1 MPNYRTTE
9 LPEGIKVGKIMSFF
23 TTRFDCGALAKNRR
37 ETYPFWAMIY
47 THSGNITFRIGEE
60 TYSVGAGELIFYPA
74 ALPHSIIEAKE
85 RTWEV
90 SFITFESQSPEMNA
104 LAGKVFLPDAEMAER
119 IRGFFRFG
127 ERFFYNLPSK
137 DSSTVGMYCKA
148 DALEK
153 MKIRLELEDVLTRL
167 YLLSHERRAERKNA
181 VFSLTTEYM
190 QEHLGEPLS
199 LQRLAAVAGVSIST
213 LKKTFQR
220 ESGGGVNSYYIELKL
235 SHAAKLLCESEM
247 SVGEIA
253 ERLGYTSQFYFSEQ
267 FKARYGVPPM
277 SYRKQQE
284 RSIRELL

>member
-1 MPNYRTTE
+1 
-9 LPEGIKVGKIMSFF
+9 
-23 TTRFDCGALAKNRR
+23 
-37 ETYPFWAMIY
+37 
-47 THSGNITFRIGEE
+47 
-60 TYSVGAGELIFYPA
+60 
-74 ALPHSIIEAKE
+74 
-85 RTWEV
+85 
-90 SFITFESQSPEMNA
+90 
-104 LAGKVFLPDAEMAER
+104 
-119 IRGFFRFG
+119 
-127 ERFFYNLPSK
+127 
-137 DSSTVGMYCKA
+137 
-148 DALEK
+148 

-220 ESGGGVNSYYIELKL
+220 ESCGGVNSYYIELKL

-253 ERLGYTSQFYFSEQ
+253 ERLVYTSQFYFSEQ